1 MLLNTS
7 INPAQA
13 KTRNLPQVHHAHS
26 MSTQLSTRNCP
37 TESSTRLST
46 QFWPD
51 CPTESPTRLSTR
63 FWPDYPIESAT
74 RLSSWLLNGCS
85 PVPKMPK
92 LRAQDRFWPDYPIES
107 ATRLSSWLLNGCS
120 PVPEMP
126 KLRAQDHKC
135 PEFKMPKL
143 IVVSFIVTGLLW
155 FVVQAKPSKKVYG
168 HLMSSLT
175 WNTG

>member
-1 MLLNTS
+1 MLNFAEQTGSGAVIVVWSFLSLLGKNKYINYMLLNTS

-26 MSTQLSTRNCP
+26 MSTQLSIRNCP
-37 TESSTRLST
+37 TESSTQLST

-51 CPTESPTRLSTR
+51 CPTESPTRLST
-63 FWPDYPIESAT
+63 
-74 RLSSWLLNGCS
+74 
-85 PVPKMPK
+85 
-92 LRAQDRFWPDYPIES
+92 RFWPDYPIES